1 MGLDMYAYKVKKGVI
16 TESVDFDLPESSDD
30 HEEFFYWRKHPNLHG
45 WMEDLYRDKGGKDE
59 SFNCSNVQLTEED
72 VNNLESDIKDGL
84 LPETAGFFFGTDESS
99 EEEKNTDLEFVER
112 AREAI
117 SEGYDVYY
125 TSWW

>member
-30 HEEFFYWRKHPNLHG
+30 HEEFFYWRKHPSLHG

-59 SFNCSNVQLTEED
+59 NFNCSNVQLTEYEL
-72 VNNLESDIKDGL
+72 NCLESDIKNGL
-84 LPETAGFFFGTDESS
+84 LPETTGFFFGTDEFS
-99 EEEKNTDLEFVER
+99 EEERNKDLEFIKK

-125 TSWW
+125 SSWW